1 MLRELRIR
9 NFAVIDELTVELG
22 PGLTVLT
29 GETGAGKS
37 ILVEALAL
45 LVGGRPSADLIRA
58 GRGRA
63 TVEGRFEIGGSPALA
78 ALADEAGVDADDEW
92 LILKRELRREGRHR
106 AWVNGSPST
115 TKLLRALGER
125 LVDLHGQHEHQRL
138 LSRGEQRRILDAFGG
153 AADLARRVAEAH
165 RALSEVEAELA
176 ETRRRAAEGRERA
189 DYLRF
194 KAEEIEAAK
203 LRPGEDEELK
213 AETRRLTHSEE
224 LIALSERLYGEVYE
238 AEGALVDRLGD
249 VGRGLGELA
258 RIDPAR
264 EDLLALHETALRTI
278 EELGRELGEY
288 RGSVEHDPARLE
300 KVRDRLD
307 LLYRLGRKYG
317 DTVEDVIQ
325 TGQTARAELAGIEGA
340 EDEIERL
347 ERARTERQRTL
358 EGLADELGAARRRAG
373 GQLEEAI
380 ERSLPALGLVGG
392 RFEVRLEPLP
402 TIGPGGRERT
412 EFQVSLNPGFDP
424 APLNRVASG
433 GEMSR
438 LMLALKTAL
447 VEVDEVPVLVFD
459 EIDAGIGGE
468 VAHRVAS
475 RLARVAASHQVLVV
489 THLAQIA
496 ARADAHLSVDK
507 RADGEATRTQVIPL
521 AGSERVRELA
531 RMLGGDPESAA
542 SRTHAE
548 ELLAGEA

>member
-1 MLRELRIR
+1 MLRELRVR

-63 TVEGRFEIGGSPALA
+63 TVEGRFEIGGSPGLA
-78 ALADEAGVDADDEW
+78 ALLDEAGVDADDEW

-153 AADLARRVAEAH
+153 AADLARRLAEAY

-194 KAEEIEAAK
+194 KAEEIEAAT

-258 RIDPAR
+258 RIDPER

-300 KVRDRLD
+300 EVRDRLD

-317 DTVEDVIQ
+317 DTVEDVIR

-347 ERARTERQRTL
+347 ERARAERQRAL

-402 TIGPGGRERT
+402 AIGPGGRERT

-424 APLNRVASG
+424 APLARVASG

-521 AGSERVRELA
+521 AGPERVRELA